1 MNKLLKGSIAGAA
14 GIALLLGGAG
24 TFALWNQ
31 TATVANGS
39 VTSGVLTIAPG
50 ATGTWKDIS
59 AGKTASTISN
69 IGAFRMVPGDKLE
82 LTQQV
87 TIKATGDNLAAK
99 LTYDPASITTAVLPS
114 NTANDAATALN
125 VALKNKLAVT
135 FTASGTGVSSAG
147 NEATIAPS
155 ATETVVTVVMTIEL
169 PLATG
174 DPITPVNPS
183 SNPGTIAQTGTVGL
197 ANLSFKLNQTRTV

>member
-59 AGKTASTISN
+59 ADKVAGGVNIADISTFKI
-69 IGAFRMVPGDKLE
+69 VPGDKLE
-82 LTQQV
+82 LTQTV
-87 TIKATGDNLAAK
+87 TINATGNNLAAK
-99 LTYDPASITTAVLPS
+99 LTYDPATIA
-114 NTANDAATALN
+114 TANSNAATQLLN
-125 VALKNKLAVT
+125 EALKNKLVVT
-135 FTASGTGVSSAG
+135 FAATGTGVTAG
-147 NEATIAPS
+147 TNEATIAPTTS
-155 ATETVVTVVMTIEL
+155 ATTVTVKMTIEL
-169 PLATG
+169 PVATG
-174 DPITPVNPS
+174 TTPTTDA
-183 SNPGTIAQTGTVGL
+183 GTIAQNGSVGL
-197 ANLSFKLNQTRTV
+197 AGLAFKLNQTRTV